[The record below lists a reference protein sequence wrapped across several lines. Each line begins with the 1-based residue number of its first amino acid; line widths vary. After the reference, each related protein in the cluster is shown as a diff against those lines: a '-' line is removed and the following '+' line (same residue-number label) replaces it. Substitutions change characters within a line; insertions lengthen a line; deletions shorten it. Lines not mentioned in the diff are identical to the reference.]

1 MYKKHVDSRSFIY
14 FFSLIHN
21 YNLMY
26 STGWTRPQSGSIR
39 VWSSSRNHKD
49 IVGGR
54 RSDTGDPSPLS
65 LCIRRVTSPLL
76 QPMQQNHAW
85 IATRSRQVRINLQIT
100 IHPSKRTLQTSKIF
114 EDLLKVVFKCFRF
127 VFRFIFWLWKF

>member
-1 MYKKHVDSRSFIY
+1 MYKKHVDSRSIIY

-26 STGWTRPQSGSIR
+26 STGWARSQSGSIR
-39 VWSSSRNHKD
+39 VRSSSRNHED

-54 RSDTGDPSPLS
+54 RSDTGHSSPVS
-65 LCIRRVTSPLL
+65 LCIRRVASPLL

-85 IATRSRQVRINLQIT
+85 IATRSRQVRINLQLT